1 MATEVASLQDDKPSI
16 RQVLTNATFM
26 VLFAAQFIEN
36 IGRAISGLAI
46 EFLVFDLTASP
57 LLMGVLSI
65 IWLLPFIILA
75 PLAGALADRIDQ
87 RKLMLISNI
96 VSAIASVGFVIVY
109 LFVNQLTQNLYLVGQ
124 SDITSFIVIK
134 QTGIAN
140 IPIIGN
146 PDLVNNFISS
156 FTRFPRVYTTGHPI
170 PGYLHVLWPLF
181 VLCFINSASAAFFF
195 PSRNAYTRLIVRK
208 KNLLIANSIGS
219 SVFQIATIF
228 GFVLAGLL
236 AAKSY
241 LLSFI
246 FDAATFA
253 VSGILIGVILFIGKK
268 PPEVIREKSQNLREE
283 MRRFG
288 EDVATGYRTIRK
300 HPKISYMLIV
310 FSFITFSFGAIN
322 VLFIVILQGEMQLGQ
337 TWYGILQALMGASG
351 IITALVLMRIGRIN
365 RKILVL
371 NITFAS
377 VAVSMYI
384 FAVVR
389 NLYVMAIIMFSYG
402 IMSVCINVPS
412 STLIQESVPYEL
424 QGRVFGTQQL
434 LQGVA
439 QLMGMGIVALIAEY
453 VLPMYVLLASSG
465 ILTITII
472 FGFIYSKNRGLMG
485 SDYPDEILAG
495 KTEKATVSGTAPGL
509 SVDD

>member
-1 MATEVASLQDDKPSI
+1 MTNEDNLTIEMVSKIENKPSV
-16 RQVLTNATFM
+16 REVLTNATFM

-36 IGRAISGLAI
+36 IGRSISGLAL
-46 EFLVFDLTASP
+46 EFLVFELTASP
-57 LLMGVLSI
+57 FLMGVLAI
-65 IWLLPFIILA
+65 IWLLPFVVIA
-75 PLAGALADRIDQ
+75 PLAGALADRFDQ

-109 LFVNQLTQNLYLVGQ
+109 LFINQLT
-124 SDITSFIVIK
+124 TSQYIIV
-134 QTGIAN
+134 QPALNFPIATLQPVPN
-140 IPIIGN
+140 
-146 PDLVNNFISS
+146 
-156 FTRFPRVYTTGHPI
+156 
-170 PGYLHVLWPLF
+170 YLHFLWPLF
-181 VLCFINSASAAFFF
+181 LLCFINSASAAFFF
-195 PSRNAYTRLIVRK
+195 PSRNAYTRLIVKK
-208 KNLLIANSIGS
+208 KNLLIANSVGS
-219 SVFQIATIF
+219 SVFQVATIF

-236 AAKSY
+236 AARSY

-246 FDAATFA
+246 VDATTFA
-253 VSGILIGVILFIGKK
+253 VSGILIGVIFFIGKK
-268 PPEVIREKSQNLREE
+268 PPEVVREKSKNIRQE
-283 MRRFG
+283 MKRFG
-288 EDVATGYRTIRK
+288 EDIAVGYRTIRK
-300 HPKISYMLIV
+300 YPKISYMLLV

-322 VLFIVILQGEMQLGQ
+322 VLFIVILQGEMGLGQ

-351 IITALVLMRIGRIN
+351 IITALILMKIGRIN

-377 VAVSMYI
+377 VTVSMYI

-439 QLMGMGIVALIAEY
+439 QLLGMGIVALIAEY
-453 VLPMYVLLASSG
+453 VLPMWVLLASSG

-472 FGFIYSKNRGLMG
+472 IGFIYSGNKGLMG
-485 SDYPDEILAG
+485 SDYPEPTGVEEIV
-495 KTEKATVSGTAPGL
+495 KEKAKPALVSGISRNPP
-509 SVDD
+509 VEQD